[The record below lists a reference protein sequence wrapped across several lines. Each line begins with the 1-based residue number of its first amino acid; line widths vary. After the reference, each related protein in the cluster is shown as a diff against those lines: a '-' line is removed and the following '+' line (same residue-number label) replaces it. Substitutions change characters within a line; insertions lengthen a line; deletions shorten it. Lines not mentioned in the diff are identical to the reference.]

1 MENDL
6 RKIIEEI
13 NSLAEDE
20 LVDEFE
26 DVEITDTELEPA
38 NDNLTDTLEA
48 KTKLSRALDVLKG
61 QVEDF
66 KNSVIEDV
74 DLINDTTI
82 TTSFEALD
90 NILKD
95 IADSLGANKEED
107 KDVFEVEADEE
118 IVEDD
123 TEEEKEE
130 DVEVDFDDEASLD
143 LFNLEDKE
151 EA

>member
-26 DVEITDTELEPA
+26 DVEITDTELEPT